1 MTFVFDLPNE
11 KLLPA
16 TFGVVEKIE
25 AFVKTTNM
33 AELRAPAKDGETTK
47 DAARR
52 VLRAMAK
59 RACMEYPKETA
70 EVTDSMW
77 VLDEGETAPNSI
89 VTFTKCV
96 QRNDVMNFFIS
107 LVTLA

>member
-16 TFGVVEKIE
+16 AFEVVEKIE
-25 AFVKTTNM
+25 AFVKKTNIT
-33 AELRAPAKDGETTK
+33 ELRTPAQDSETTK

-52 VLRAMAK
+52 MMRAMAK
-59 RACMEYPKETA
+59 RACVEYPKETA

-77 VLDEGETAPNSI
+77 ILDEGETAPNSI
-89 VTFTKCV
+89 ITFTKCI

>member
-16 TFGVVEKIE
+16 TFDLVEKIE
-25 AFVKTTNM
+25 AFIKKTSI
-33 AELRAPAKDGETTK
+33 AELRTPAQDGETAK

-52 VLRAMAK
+52 VMRAMAK
-59 RACMEYPKETA
+59 RACTEYPKETA
-70 EVTDSMW
+70 ELTDSMW

-89 VTFTKCV
+89 ITFTKCI

>member
-25 AFVKTTNM
+25 DFVKKTNI
-33 AELRAPAKDGETTK
+33 AELRTPAKDGETAKEAGMRT
-47 DAARR
+47 
-52 VLRAMAK
+52 LRAMAK
-59 RACMEYPKETA
+59 RACVEYPQETA
-70 EVTDSMW
+70 AVTDAMW
-77 VLDEGETAPNSI
+77 VLSEGETAPNAI

-107 LVTLA
+107 LVTLV